1 MTVHKFLISI
11 ESTIKDSNMIT
22 ITIKEKF
29 NRVKTKLIEFKYYNV
44 IKTSESAKVLY
55 DKELAKEYKKYKKRS
70 IHKMMLL
77 DNGDIEIVI
86 PYWRN

>member
-1 MTVHKFLISI
+1 
-11 ESTIKDSNMIT
+11 MIT
-22 ITIKEKF
+22 ITTKEKF
-29 NRVKTKLIEFKYYNV
+29 NRIKTKLIEFKYYNV
-44 IKTSESAKVLY
+44 IKTSKSAKALY

-70 IHKMMLL
+70 IHKMTRL